1 MKIVK
6 IRNNRLVLIWKVK
19 IENSHSRIEWNT
31 DERWS
36 ERIISN
42 IFLVLPQSFIYDH
55 DTNRFSLTI
64 MNGSLQINQT
74 YEFYVEMYNYQGL
87 VDKSDAVLIQ
97 IQSKNALV
105 VEIS

>member
-1 MKIVK
+1 
-6 IRNNRLVLIWKVK
+6 
-19 IENSHSRIEWNT
+19 
-31 DERWS
+31 
-36 ERIISN
+36 
-42 IFLVLPQSFIYDH
+42 
-55 DTNRFSLTI
+55 

-74 YEFYVEMYNYQGL
+74 YEFYVEMYNYQDL